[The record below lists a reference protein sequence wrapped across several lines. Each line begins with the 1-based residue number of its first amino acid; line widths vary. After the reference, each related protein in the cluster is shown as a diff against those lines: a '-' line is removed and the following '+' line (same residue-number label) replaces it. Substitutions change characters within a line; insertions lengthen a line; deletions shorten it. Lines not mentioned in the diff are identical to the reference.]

1 MSDKNEDLLPKND
14 YLLPKNDYLLLE
26 NPPDIN
32 GVKLVPNMEI
42 EDIGI
47 QEMTPNMV
55 SELYLEI
62 MGFIL

>member
-1 MSDKNEDLLPKND
+1 MSDRNEELLQ
-14 YLLPKNDYLLLE
+14 KNDYLLLD
-26 NPPDIN
+26 NLPDIN
-32 GVKLVPNMEI
+32 GVKLIPGMEL

-62 MGFIL
+62 MGITL